1 MFVKPQRCALI
12 VLGATLCA
20 CGQKQQHPGMM
31 RGGVPEYAV
40 VSVEPST
47 VELSNV
53 YPAQIRG
60 RQDVEIRPNVS
71 GFITKLCVDEGSV
84 VRKGQVLFEIDP
96 VQYQEAVN
104 IAEAS
109 VNVAKASVGTAR
121 LTAENKR
128 QLFGKNIISEYD
140 MRMAENTLAQAEAQ
154 LAQAEAQLV
163 NARKNLS
170 YTKVTSPSNGV
181 VGKVPFRVGSLVGPT
196 SSVALT
202 TVSDDSQMYA
212 YFSLNEKE
220 ILDLLRRSEGSVQGA
235 LSQMPDVTLKLADG
249 TIYPLTGKI
258 ETLSGV
264 IDVATG
270 TSVVRAL
277 FDNPDRML
285 RSGGSGVVML
295 PVTKDS
301 VLVVPQSAT
310 SEVQDK
316 KYVFVVSDSSTV
328 QQTEIGILSVNDG
341 KQYVV
346 TSGLNPGDRIVAEGV
361 GVLRNGMTIKPIT
374 PAEAAAKHHRA
385 IHQQQAAAAA
395 AAGK

>member
-1 MFVKPQRCALI
+1 MFVKPQRYALI

-20 CGQKQQHPGMM
+20 CGQNQQHPGMM

-104 IAEAS
+104 MAEAS
-109 VNVAKASVGTAR
+109 VNVAKAAVGTAR

-196 SSVALT
+196 SGVALT

-374 PAEAAAKHHRA
+374 PAEAAAKLQGA
-385 IHQQQAAAAA
+385 IQQQQAAAAA

>member
-1 MFVKPQRCALI
+1 MFVKPQRYALI

-31 RGGVPEYAV
+31 GGGVPEYAV
-40 VSVEPST
+40 VTVEPST

-71 GFITKLCVDEGSV
+71 GFITKLCVDEGSL

-109 VNVAKASVGTAR
+109 VNVAKAAVGTAR

-128 QLFGKNIISEYD
+128 ELFGKNIISEYD

-196 SSVALT
+196 SGVALT

-249 TIYPLTGKI
+249 TVYPLTGKI

-374 PAEAAAKHHRA
+374 PAEAAAKLQGA
-385 IHQQQAAAAA
+385 IQQQQAAAAA

>member
-374 PAEAAAKHHRA
+374 PAEAAAKLQGA
-385 IHQQQAAAAA
+385 IQQQQAAAAA

>member
-104 IAEAS
+104 IAEAN

-196 SSVALT
+196 SGVALT

-374 PAEAAAKHHRA
+374 PAEAAAKLQGA
-385 IHQQQAAAAA
+385 IQQQQAAAAA

>member
-128 QLFGKNIISEYD
+128 QLFGKNI
-140 MRMAENTLAQAEAQ
+140 ENTLVQA
-154 LAQAEAQLV
+154 
-163 NARKNLS
+163 
-170 YTKVTSPSNGV
+170 
-181 VGKVPFRVGSLVGPT
+181 
-196 SSVALT
+196 
-202 TVSDDSQMYA
+202 
-212 YFSLNEKE
+212 
-220 ILDLLRRSEGSVQGA
+220 
-235 LSQMPDVTLKLADG
+235 
-249 TIYPLTGKI
+249 
-258 ETLSGV
+258 
-264 IDVATG
+264 
-270 TSVVRAL
+270 
-277 FDNPDRML
+277 
-285 RSGGSGVVML
+285 
-295 PVTKDS
+295 
-301 VLVVPQSAT
+301 
-310 SEVQDK
+310 
-316 KYVFVVSDSSTV
+316 
-328 QQTEIGILSVNDG
+328 
-341 KQYVV
+341 
-346 TSGLNPGDRIVAEGV
+346 
-361 GVLRNGMTIKPIT
+361 
-374 PAEAAAKHHRA
+374 
-385 IHQQQAAAAA
+385 
-395 AAGK
+395 

>member
-104 IAEAS
+104 IAEAN

-374 PAEAAAKHHRA
+374 PAEAAAKLQGA
-385 IHQQQAAAAA
+385 IQQQQAAAAA

>member
-1 MFVKPQRCALI
+1 M
-12 VLGATLCA
+12 
-20 CGQKQQHPGMM
+20 
-31 RGGVPEYAV
+31 
-40 VSVEPST
+40 
-47 VELSNV
+47 
-53 YPAQIRG
+53 
-60 RQDVEIRPNVS
+60 
-71 GFITKLCVDEGSV
+71 DEGSLV
-84 VRKGQVLFEIDP
+84 KKGQVLFEIDP

-109 VNVAKASVGTAR
+109 VNVAKAAVGTAR

-128 QLFGKNIISEYD
+128 ELYGKNIISEYD
-140 MRMAENTLAQAEAQ
+140 MKMAENTLAQAEAQ

-181 VGKVPFRVGSLVGPT
+181 VGKIPFRVGSLVGPT
-196 SSVALT
+196 SAVALT

-235 LSQMPDVTLKLADG
+235 LSKMPEVILKLADG
-249 TIYPLTGKI
+249 TVYPLVGKI

-277 FDNPDRML
+277 FENPERML

-295 PVTKDS
+295 PATKDS
-301 VLVVPQSAT
+301 VLVVPQGAT
-310 SEVQDK
+310 AEIQDK
-316 KYVFVVSDSSTV
+316 KFVFVVTDSSKLA
-328 QQTEIGILSVNDG
+328 QTEIGILSVNDG
-341 KQYVV
+341 QQYVV
-346 TSGLNPGDRIVAEGV
+346 TSGLKAGDRIVAEGV
-361 GVLRNGMTIKPIT
+361 GVLRDGMTIKPIT
-374 PAEAAAKHHRA
+374 QAEAAAKLQGA
-385 IHQQQAAAAA
+385 IQRQQAAAA
-395 AAGK
+395 GR